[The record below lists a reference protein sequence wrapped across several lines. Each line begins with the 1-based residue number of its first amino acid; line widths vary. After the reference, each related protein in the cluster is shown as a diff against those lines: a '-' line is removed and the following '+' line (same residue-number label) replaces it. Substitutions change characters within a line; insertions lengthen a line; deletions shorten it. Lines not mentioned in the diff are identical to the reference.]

1 MNQEWGEDDL
11 TPTAADLDAAY
22 GSRFTSALDIGNKR
36 IRDNVTKVW
45 MEELPQLDGKPLR
58 KKCVIGCRTLPK
70 PIALNATNK
79 DVLVRGIGKD
89 PADWIGCSI
98 GIFTEPTKNPQGQTV
113 LGLRLKVLSA
123 RATSAPKPAPSP
135 ALSPAAET
143 APPLDEF
150 GDPGPNP
157 EDAINFGTAAE

>member
-1 MNQEWGEDDL
+1 MNQEWGDDSL
-11 TPTAADLDAAY
+11 TPTAADLDSAY
-22 GSRFTSALDIGNKR
+22 GSRFTSALDIGSKR
-36 IRDNVTKVW
+36 LRDNVAKVW

-58 KKCVIGCRTLPK
+58 KKCIIGCRTLPK

-79 DVLVRGIGKD
+79 DVLVRGIGKN

-123 RATSAPKPAPSP
+123 PATPAAKRAPSP
-135 ALSPAAET
+135 AAEPG
-143 APPLDEF
+143 PPLDEF

-157 EDAINFGTAAE
+157 DDAIDFGTAAE

>member
-1 MNQEWGEDDL
+1 MEVQMNQEWGEDDL

-22 GSRFTSALDIGNKR
+22 GSRFTSALDIGSKR
-36 IRDNVTKVW
+36 IRDNIAKVW

-89 PADWIGCSI
+89 PADWSAARSVSLRSRQRTRRGRRCSAC
-98 GIFTEPTKNPQGQTV
+98 G
-113 LGLRLKVLSA
+113 
-123 RATSAPKPAPSP
+123 
-135 ALSPAAET
+135 
-143 APPLDEF
+143 
-150 GDPGPNP
+150 
-157 EDAINFGTAAE
+157 